1 MKRLLGNWYKSG
13 KVTERETEQ
22 PKQQQQREER
32 SKARESEAE
41 QPEVERLEEVDMSR
55 EGAVPERER
64 PSMADVNQSLQEIM
78 KMDGAVGAAL
88 VDWQSGMTLGTA
100 GGGPHLNLDVAAA
113 GNTDVV
119 RSKLKVMQNLGLND
133 KIEDILITLTTQ
145 YHLIRLLERDQS
157 LFVYVVLSKESANLA
172 MARYKLSQIEHALT
186 V

>member
-1 MKRLLGNWYKSG
+1 MRRILGNWYKSG
-13 KVTERETEQ
+13 KTPERETEQ
-22 PKQQQQREER
+22 LTK
-32 SKARESEAE
+32 
-41 QPEVERLEEVDMSR
+41 QPEVGWPEEFETSP
-55 EGAVPERER
+55 EGAEPGRER
-64 PSMADVNQSLQEIM
+64 QSMADVNQSLQEIM

-100 GGGPHLNLDVAAA
+100 GGGPALNLDVAAA

-133 KIEDILITLTTQ
+133 KIEDMLTTQ

-157 LFVYVVLSKESANLA
+157 LFIYVVLNKESANLA